1 MLSNAQVQKIY
12 AMGSKL
18 GMVGSKNHSDDMLH
32 ELVYNLTGKGSVR
45 SLSSDE
51 YKAVVSELA
60 VRLKIEQLAPTA
72 PPQHPRKKQHK
83 STAKGMSEGQQR
95 KVWYL
100 MYQLIGCDLK
110 PVTATKGERLCGIIK
125 KELHIDCIPAEPFAW
140 MGFEDGNRLIEI
152 LKKYVKSAERRAMR
166 GG

>member
-1 MLSNAQVQKIY
+1 MLSKTQVQKIY

-18 GMVGSKNHSDDMLH
+18 GMVDSKNHSDDMLH
-32 ELVYNLTGKGSVR
+32 NLVYSLTGKDSVKN
-45 SLSSDE
+45 LSFDE

-95 KVWYL
+95 KVWSL
-100 MYQLIGCDLK
+100 MYQLAKYDTEV
-110 PVTATKGERLCGIIK
+110 VTATKGERLCGIIK
-125 KELHIDCIPAEPFAW
+125 KELHIDCTPTKPFEW
-140 MGFEDGNRLIEI
+140 LGFEEGNKLIEK
-152 LKKYVKSAERRAMR
+152 LKIYVRSAERKALR
-166 GG
+166 GQ